1 MLIIGERINTSR
13 KQIDEAVEKRDA
25 AFIQEDVKAQVEAGA
40 QIIDVNSGSRIGSEL
55 EDLIWLID
63 IIQEAV
69 PVRLSLD
76 SSDPRCLL
84 ETVERVQ
91 EIPMLNSTTAEENR
105 FEQMATVI
113 QKRECDVVA
122 LCIDDR
128 GIPKSADQVME
139 NAKKV
144 IEDLEK
150 IGVNRERI
158 YLDPLIQAVSTDTEA
173 GLTALEA
180 IEGIKREFEG
190 VNTVCGLSNISFAL
204 PKRPVL
210 NRTFL
215 TLAMRAGLSAVLIDP
230 LDKRTMGNLRAT
242 EVLLGRD
249 EYCLEYIKAFR
260 EGRLED

>member
-69 PVRLSLD
+69 QVRLSLD

-84 ETVERVQ
+84 ETVERVL
-91 EIPMLNSTTAEENR
+91 EIPMLNSTTAEEKR
-105 FEQMATVI
+105 FEQMAPVI

-144 IEDLEK
+144 IEDLEN

-173 GLTALEA
+173 GLTALET

-190 VNTVCGLSNISFAL
+190 VNIVCGLSNISFAL

-242 EVLLGRD
+242 EVILGRD

>member
-13 KQIDEAVEKRDA
+13 KQIDEAVEKRDVV
-25 AFIQEDVKAQVEAGA
+25 FIQEDVKAQVEAGA

-63 IIQEAV
+63 TIQEAV
-69 PVRLSLD
+69 PIRLSLD

-84 ETVERVQ
+84 ETVERAQ
-91 EIPMLNSTTAEENR
+91 ELPMLNSTTAEEKR
-105 FEQMATVI
+105 FEQMVPVI

-128 GIPKSADQVME
+128 GIPKTADRVME
-139 NAKKV
+139 NAKKL
-144 IEDLEK
+144 IENLEK

-210 NRTFL
+210 NRAFL

-230 LDKRTMGNLRAT
+230 LDKRTMGNLQAT

-249 EYCLEYIKAFR
+249 EYCIEYIKAFR

>member
-69 PVRLSLD
+69 QVRLSLD

-91 EIPMLNSTTAEENR
+91 EIPMLNSTTAEEKR
-105 FEQMATVI
+105 FEQMAPVI

-144 IEDLEK
+144 IEDLEN

-173 GLTALEA
+173 GLTALET

-190 VNTVCGLSNISFAL
+190 VNIVCGLSNISFAL

-242 EVLLGRD
+242 EVILGRD

>member
-1 MLIIGERINTSR
+1 MLVIGERINTSR
-13 KQIDEAVEKRDA
+13 KHIDEAVEKRDT

-63 IIQEAV
+63 TIQEV
-69 PVRLSLD
+69 VSVSLSLD
-76 SSDPRCLL
+76 SSDPQCLL
-84 ETVERVQ
+84 ETVERVK
-91 EIPMLNSTTAEENR
+91 EPPMLNSTTAEEKR
-105 FEQMATVI
+105 FERMVPVI

-128 GIPKSADQVME
+128 GIPKTADQVME
-139 NAKKV
+139 NAKKIV
-144 IEDLEK
+144 EDLEK
-150 IGVNRERI
+150 IGVNRDRI

-173 GLTALEA
+173 GLKALEA
-180 IEGIKREFEG
+180 IEGIKRELEG

-210 NRTFL
+210 NRAFL
-215 TLAMRAGLSAVLIDP
+215 TLAMRAGLSAVIIDP
-230 LDKRTMGNLRAT
+230 LDKRIMGNLRAT
-242 EVLLGRD
+242 EVLLGQD
-249 EYCLEYIKAFR
+249 EYCIEYIKAFR

>member
-1 MLIIGERINTSR
+1 
-13 KQIDEAVEKRDA
+13 
-25 AFIQEDVKAQVEAGA
+25 
-40 QIIDVNSGSRIGSEL
+40 
-55 EDLIWLID
+55 
-63 IIQEAV
+63 
-69 PVRLSLD
+69 
-76 SSDPRCLL
+76 
-84 ETVERVQ
+84 
-91 EIPMLNSTTAEENR
+91 MLNSTTAEEKR

-128 GIPKSADQVME
+128 GIPKSAEHVME
-139 NAKKV
+139 NAKKL
-144 IEDLEK
+144 IENLEN
-150 IGVNRERI
+150 IGVTRERI
-158 YLDPLIQAVSTDTEA
+158 YLDPLIQAISTDMEA
-173 GLTALEA
+173 GLNALEA

-230 LDKRTMGNLRAT
+230 LDKKTMGNLMAT
-242 EVLLGRD
+242 EVLLGQD

>member
-13 KQIDEAVEKRDA
+13 KRINEAVEKRDA

-40 QIIDVNSGSRIGSEL
+40 HIIDVNSGSRIGSEL

-63 IIQEAV
+63 TIQEAI

-91 EIPMLNSTTAEENR
+91 EIPMLNSTTAEKKR
-105 FEQMATVI
+105 FEQMVQVI

-128 GIPKSADQVME
+128 GIPKTANQVME
-139 NAKKV
+139 NAKKL
-144 IEDLEK
+144 IENLKK

-173 GLTALEA
+173 GLKALEA

-204 PKRPVL
+204 PKRPIL

-230 LDKRTMGNLRAT
+230 IDKRTIGNLRAT

-249 EYCLEYIKAFR
+249 EYCLEYIKALR